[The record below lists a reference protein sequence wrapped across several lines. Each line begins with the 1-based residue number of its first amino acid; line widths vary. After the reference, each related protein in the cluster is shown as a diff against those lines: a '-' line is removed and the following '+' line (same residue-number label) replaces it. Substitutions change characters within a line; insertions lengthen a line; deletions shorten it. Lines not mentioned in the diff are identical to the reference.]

1 MPMLFLGFQPRNL
14 APLHINLA
22 HFLWSLFLGNT
33 FFIAN
38 VNEIFSSMMASVW
51 LLLLLGEKIGSW
63 MDAHSAVLPALCS
76 LEGCFLQ
83 IYGLSPV
90 SSLSSALFVSAFVL
104 YVLLLWLGFV
114 FVHHA
119 PWALYLG
126 ASTSPI
132 WDHLSWYECALST
145 YASVHT
151 YPHCPG
157 DHCHQFCVVLSSRCL
172 LVVSEMSVLVSSGC
186 YNNNKIIDW
195 RFKQKN
201 WGGYFP
207 FWYLKMKSRKL
218 LSCIKRPISSS

>member
-83 IYGLSPV
+83 IYGLSPCVLTELCPFCFCLRSLCAAPLAGVCLRAPCTLSPV
-90 SSLSSALFVSAFVL
+90 S
-104 YVLLLWLGFV
+104 W
-114 FVHHA
+114 
-119 PWALYLG
+119 
-126 ASTSPI
+126 
-132 WDHLSWYECALST
+132 
-145 YASVHT
+145 SVHQP
-151 YPHCPG
+151 YIRSPLMIWMFSLHLCQCPY
-157 DHCHQFCVVLSSRCL
+157 LSPL
-172 LVVSEMSVLVSSGC
+172 PSVLCGFELQMSPCCVRDECFS
-186 YNNNKIIDW
+186 
-195 RFKQKN
+195 Q
-201 WGGYFP
+201 
-207 FWYLKMKSRKL
+207 FWL
-218 LSCIKRPISSS
+218 L

>member
-63 MDAHSAVLPALCS
+63 MDAHSAVLLALCS

-90 SSLSSALFVSAFVL
+90 SSLSSALFASAFVL

-145 YASVHT
+145 YASVPT

-157 DHCHQFCVVLSSRCL
+157 DHCHQFCVVLSSRYL

-186 YNNNKIIDW
+186 YNNNNKIIDW
-195 RFKQKN
+195 RFKQKKL
-201 WGGYFP
+201 GGI
-207 FWYLKMKSRKL
+207 
-218 LSCIKRPISSS
+218 LSILIPKNEKQKVTFMY